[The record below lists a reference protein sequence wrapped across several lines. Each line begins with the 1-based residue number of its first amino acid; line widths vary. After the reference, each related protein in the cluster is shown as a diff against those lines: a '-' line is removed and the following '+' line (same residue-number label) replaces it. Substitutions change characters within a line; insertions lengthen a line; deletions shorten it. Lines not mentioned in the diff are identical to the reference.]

1 MEELKKVLGNNNID
15 YRSEFIDGEF
25 IYIDTFNYTIEI
37 FISDIDN
44 KYHVGTF
51 RDNEEDR
58 KNEKNIKTIKAVLNY
73 IDKFDK

>member
-1 MEELKKVLGNNNID
+1 MEELKKVLENNNID

-25 IYIDTFNYTIEI
+25 IYIETFNYTIEI
-37 FISDIDN
+37 YISDIDN

-73 IDKFDK
+73 IYKFDK

>member
-1 MEELKKVLGNNNID
+1 MLELKKALENNNIN
-15 YRSEFIDGEF
+15 YRIEYVEDEF

-37 FISDIDN
+37 YISDIDN

-51 RDNEEDR
+51 RDNEENR